1 MRILINIIV
10 LVKDKSNTKDGKDSA
25 SNSNAIEAMVV
36 NKETISMD
44 KSLVVEICNT
54 TKNKKVSAQ
63 RKEVT
68 LKEMNPLY
76 FKLMENPLVF
86 DNASSSDK
94 HSNNKDKKE
103 IEKAQI
109 TQDKRHK
116 IYFDFISHFITFYHQ
131 KT

>member
-1 MRILINIIV
+1 MDIIV

-54 TKNKKVSAQ
+54 TKNKEVAAQ

-94 HSNNKDKKE
+94 HSNDKYKKE
-103 IEKAQI
+103 TEIARMTEA
-109 TQDKRHK
+109 KRHK
-116 IYFDFISHFITFYHQ
+116 IYFYFIDLIFCLL
-131 KT
+131 